1 VHGDFVM
8 LHTVLRWACQV
19 PTTDGGRWLERD
31 PLDGVKVEQ
40 EQNPRR
46 PIASF
51 LRFEKTRAA
60 LQQLAEAAVDLPVKH
75 RWIKIEFALVIAEAT
90 GRRLGS
96 IRALAWE
103 DFDLEQGQI
112 VWRAEADK
120 KRKEWVVPMPDQLYE
135 AVTAFRERLGGT
147 TGPVFTAERGKGK
160 IMNRRQ
166 FLRWLDE
173 AEQHAGLRKLPM
185 GAWHP
190 YRRKWATERKH
201 LPLVDVAAAG
211 GWKGTQ
217 MLLKCYQQPDPNT
230 ILAVMNEP
238 SKLGQQ
244 WEAAT
249 SRGAVKRPPTAP
261 RAKAS

>member
-1 VHGDFVM
+1 M
-8 LHTVLRWACQV
+8 LRTVLRWACQV
-19 PTTDGGRWLERD
+19 PTADGGRWLERD
-31 PLDGVKVEQ
+31 PLHGVKVEQ
-40 EQNPRR
+40 EKNPRR
-46 PIASF
+46 PIASWA
-51 LRFEKTRAA
+51 RFQKTRTA
-60 LQQLAEAAVDLPVKH
+60 LQELAAGTDDLLVKH

-96 IRALAWE
+96 IRALEWD
-103 DFDLEQGQI
+103 DFDLEQGRI

-120 KRKEWVVPMPDQLYE
+120 RGNEWIVPMPERLYD
-135 AVTAFRERLGGT
+135 AVTDFRKRMGAT
-147 TGPVFTAERGKGK
+147 TGPVFISERGKGK
-160 IMNRRQ
+160 IIMNRRQ

-173 AEQHAGLRKLPM
+173 AEQHAGLRKMRM
-185 GAWHP
+185 GSWHP

-217 MLLKCYQQPDPNT
+217 MLLKCYQQPDPDT

-261 RAKAS
+261 RARAS